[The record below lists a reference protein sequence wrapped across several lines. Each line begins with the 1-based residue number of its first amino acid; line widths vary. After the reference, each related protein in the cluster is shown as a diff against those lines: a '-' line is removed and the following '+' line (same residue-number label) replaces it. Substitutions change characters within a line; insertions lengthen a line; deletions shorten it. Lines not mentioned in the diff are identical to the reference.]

1 MTNTRILMEK
11 IGVRTTDRESIYV
24 SCRIMSFAKGG
35 RRMKDT
41 DYKDCD
47 YKEVCCKN
55 GFECGGCL
63 YGAIYQL
70 ALKHEQE
77 EKENKKM
84 STYS

>member
-1 MTNTRILMEK
+1 MIFVKKNDK
-11 IGVRTTDRESIYV
+11 HKNFNGKNV

-55 GFECGGCL
+55 GFDCGGCL

>member
-11 IGVRTTDRESIYV
+11 IGVRTTDRGSIYV
-24 SCRIMSFAKGG
+24 SCCIMSFAKGG

>member
-1 MTNTRILMEK
+1 
-11 IGVRTTDRESIYV
+11 
-24 SCRIMSFAKGG
+24 
-35 RRMKDT
+35 MKDT